1 MPLSCHAI
9 SSATWIIVYK
19 LLPKHVQNPAH
30 MIHTE
35 HQAAKKKKKK
45 GPCLAKRLQLLSQSM
60 NEGSKLLL

>member
-35 HQAAKKKKKK
+35 HQAAKKKKK
-45 GPCLAKRLQLLSQSM
+45 RSM
-60 NEGSKLLL
+60 SRKTIAALVPIYE